1 MMAGSRVPGLGLAA
15 LFLLAGMAASAH
27 AQKMY
32 RCGNTYQDRPCMGE
46 QPGKVIGSTGT
57 PRPAAAAP
65 AADPYCAQRGEKAQ
79 KIMWAKEAGRT
90 EEMQLS
96 SATQPEER
104 KLVGEVYRKRGSSV
118 EVRAAIE
125 ADCMDERKRAAQA
138 AALLEAA
145 AKLQGQSAPAAA
157 AAPPVAR
164 EADPAASEQRQREA
178 AARKQADKKTRCD
191 RIASRI
197 ESIKN
202 SQRAGGSGAA
212 MDRLRQ
218 QKLDAEKEWGEAG
231 CQS

>member
-1 MMAGSRVPGLGLAA
+1 MAGSRGPGLGLAA

-96 SATQPEER
+96 AATQPEER

-138 AALLEAA
+138 AALMEAA

-178 AARKQADKKTRCD
+178 AARKEADKKTRCD

-197 ESIKN
+197 ESIRN
-202 SQRAGGSGAA
+202 SQRAGGSATT
-212 MDRLRQ
+212 MDSLRQ
-218 QKLDAEKEWGEAG
+218 QQQKTEKEWNDAG
-231 CQS
+231 C